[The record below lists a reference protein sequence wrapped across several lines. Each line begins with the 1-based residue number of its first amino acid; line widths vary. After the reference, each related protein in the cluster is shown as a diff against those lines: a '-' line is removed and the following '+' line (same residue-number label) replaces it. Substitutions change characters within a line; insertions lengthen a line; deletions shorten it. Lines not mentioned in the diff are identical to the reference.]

1 MNLTGKIL
9 TFLILFLSVA
19 FLVLAVMVGATHRN
33 WKEVANENKQ
43 KLQEARNILNTYKG
57 KSEEI
62 NKKLNAER
70 VARRMQL
77 AQLES
82 QLNTARTERDDKEK
96 LLRQE
101 LEISESN
108 QEALNNAEKRLTEKD
123 RQVAELRTRNKELV
137 DDIATQRQSVVNLTN
152 QVYTLQGEQDQLKTM
167 LGQKVEELAK
177 RIKVMNAIGV
187 GPDEL
192 TDQIPPEVEGVVLRT
207 KDNLIAISV
216 GSDDGVR
223 SGHIFDVYRGDRFVG
238 KAEVTRSRENMSAA
252 RLIPEFLQSPV
263 TEGDYVTTKF

>member
-19 FLVLAVMVGATHRN
+19 FLVLAVMVGATHQN
-33 WKEVANENKQ
+33 WKEVANDNRD
-43 KLQEARNILNTYKG
+43 KLQEARNVLTTYKG

-70 VARRMQL
+70 VARRLQL

-82 QLNTARTERDDKEK
+82 QLNTARTERDEKEAQ
-96 LLRQE
+96 LRKQ
-101 LEISESN
+101 LEISSRS
-108 QEALNNAEKRLTEKD
+108 QQALSNAEQRINEKD
-123 RQVAELRTRNKELV
+123 AQITDLRTQNKGLV

-152 QVYTLQGEQDQLKTM
+152 QVYTLQGEMDQLSTM
-167 LGQKVEELAK
+167 NMKLNEQVAQQE
-177 RIKVMNAIGV
+177 KVMKARGV
-187 GPDEL
+187 SETEL

-207 KDNLIAISV
+207 KNNLIAISV

-223 SGHIFDVYRGDRFVG
+223 AGHIFDIYRGDRFIG
-238 KAEVTRSRENMSAA
+238 KAEVTRAKDNMSAA
-252 RLIPEFLQSPV
+252 RLVSEFVQAPV
-263 TEGDYVTTKF
+263 AEGDYVTTKY